1 VILQTPAMRLARPSD
16 LSAIQ
21 RIVEAAY
28 QPYIA
33 RIGSRPAPM
42 DDDYAARVHRGEAHV
57 IESAGRIVGLL
68 VLVVESETMLLDN
81 IAIDPAAQGTGLGRV
96 LLDFAETT
104 AIARGCT
111 AIRLYTNA
119 AMIENVEIY
128 RRRGYQETHRGEE
141 LGFHRVYMRK
151 ALH

>member
-1 VILQTPAMRLARPSD
+1 
-16 LSAIQ
+16 
-21 RIVEAAY
+21 
-28 QPYIA
+28 
-33 RIGSRPAPM
+33 M